1 VFKLRAVHPVIAV
14 VILVS
19 VAIAISIAVALW
31 ISGLTSSYTSV
42 EKLEIVNAYAESR
55 LDSEGNTYWVV
66 YVIIRNTGT
75 RSATIDAVF
84 INDRSGILSSI
95 NYTRLTGTRVNGSGS
110 FTINPGEE
118 YEITFY
124 LNTLSSHMESP
135 VNEVFVSGQTINI
148 VIHTAS
154 GGRYPATIQLP

>member
-1 VFKLRAVHPVIAV
+1 MRAIHPVIAV
-14 VILVS
+14 IILVS
-19 VAIAISIAVALW
+19 VAIAISIAIALW
-31 ISGLTSSYTSV
+31 INGLTASYTSV

-55 LDSEGNTYWVV
+55 LDSEGNTYWIV
-66 YVIIRNTGT
+66 YIIIRNTST
-75 RSATIDAVF
+75 KPATINAIF
-84 INDRSGILSSI
+84 INDHNGILNNI
-95 NYTRLTGTRVNGSGS
+95 NYTRLTGTHVNGSGS

-118 YEITFY
+118 YEIIFY

-135 VNEVFVSGQTINI
+135 VNEVFISGQTVSI